1 MKGWTGKLIRVNLTE
16 KTIKIEDTN
25 MDDAKLYMGG
35 RGLGSKYLYDEIDPT
50 IDPLSS
56 ENKLIYMTGPLT
68 GTYATCAGRFNIV
81 TKAPLTGT
89 IGASNS
95 GGNFGPEMK
104 FAGYDGIIFE
114 GKSEKPVYLH
124 INNDTIELKD
134 ASHLWGKDVSETTD
148 TLLLE
153 NEEDAKVSCIGP
165 GGEKQVLF
173 ATIMNDKDRAA
184 GRSGLGAVM
193 GSKNLKAVVIKG
205 TNGIDVN
212 DKFKFMDATKDAKDK
227 ILANGV
233 TGIGGGLPSYG
244 TQVLV
249 NILNEMHSL
258 PTHNWRT
265 SRFEDGPYQHLVHL
279 LLLHEC
285 RDSFFRNP

>member
-153 NEEDAKVSCIGP
+153 NEEDEIG
-165 GGEKQVLF
+165 
-173 ATIMNDKDRAA
+173 RAH
-184 GRSGLGAVM
+184 V
-193 GSKNLKAVVIKG
+193 
-205 TNGIDVN
+205 
-212 DKFKFMDATKDAKDK
+212 
-227 ILANGV
+227 
-233 TGIGGGLPSYG
+233 
-244 TQVLV
+244 
-249 NILNEMHSL
+249 
-258 PTHNWRT
+258 
-265 SRFEDGPYQHLVHL
+265 
-279 LLLHEC
+279 
-285 RDSFFRNP
+285 